1 MKLTCYS
8 EFWSR
13 GKGESFDICPCD
25 WKGDNCCPVEK
36 STANCPEQTST
47 ARNIST
53 QRCQLILLQPT
64 VRHHRVY
71 HNLSDG
77 ASSPSVP
84 TRAYQDVSFYLQTS
98 STVTVLL
105 NATIRRVLI
114 AWFGRQPDSPK
125 CSADGGMSRVECS
138 YLNKLVLKLL
148 EPSRS
153 CVEVTRERSPTEP
166 TPKGSHFVK
175 ILLSFMISNPI

>member
-1 MKLTCYS
+1 MKLTCCS

-71 HNLSDG
+71 HRWRFVSVSTNQSTSRCKLLIFRCHR
-77 ASSPSVP
+77 PSRSCWTRGLVDNP
-84 TRAYQDVSFYLQTS
+84 TRRSVS
-98 STVTVLL
+98 
-105 NATIRRVLI
+105 
-114 AWFGRQPDSPK
+114 
-125 CSADGGMSRVECS
+125 CSADGAIIR
-138 YLNKLVLKLL
+138 
-148 EPSRS
+148 
-153 CVEVTRERSPTEP
+153 
-166 TPKGSHFVK
+166 
-175 ILLSFMISNPI
+175 